1 MISIR
6 NLSVQAGNFQLQ
18 QIHLEAETGKINV
31 LLGPTGSGKT
41 LLLESIVGLYTPAA
55 GTIHIDGKDMTLAPP
70 EARRLAYFP
79 QDNALFPHLD
89 VYHNIAFGLQLPG
102 KRMSPKAIEQS
113 VSDIAGMLD
122 ISHLLHR
129 HIARLSGGER
139 QRVALA
145 RALLL
150 DHPLFILDEPTS
162 SLHESMQEDFFLLLK
177 DIAHRYR
184 LTILLSTHHLK
195 SAFLMA
201 DVFHFIREGKIQL
214 SCAAADIF
222 SIPLPGSIAAYLGF
236 TNVLQWQNLG
246 RGRYACPELQSTFS
260 FPQFSAKNNQYLQVG
275 IRPVNLWLIRPDAYE
290 EDHENTFPM
299 RITSMLRTMDD
310 VLLLLQHPGT
320 GFPMRMQV
328 SVHQLQK
335 YQLSI
340 GGELT
345 CKLKDKLF
353 QEILPEIGKP

>member
-102 KRMSPKAIEQS
+102 KRMSPKAIDQS

-150 DHPLFILDEPTS
+150 DHPLFILDEPTDHKPWADADS
-162 SLHESMQEDFFLLLK
+162 YVNALSVSNIEFCQPF
-177 DIAHRYR
+177 DIA
-184 LTILLSTHHLK
+184 ILSAASEKSWGIKHL
-195 SAFLMA
+195 
-201 DVFHFIREGKIQL
+201 Q
-214 SCAAADIF
+214 
-222 SIPLPGSIAAYLGF
+222 GSKA
-236 TNVLQWQNLG
+236 V
-246 RGRYACPELQSTFS
+246 
-260 FPQFSAKNNQYLQVG
+260 
-275 IRPVNLWLIRPDAYE
+275 
-290 EDHENTFPM
+290 
-299 RITSMLRTMDD
+299 
-310 VLLLLQHPGT
+310 
-320 GFPMRMQV
+320 
-328 SVHQLQK
+328 QLQARVRRENERK
-335 YQLSI
+335 
-340 GGELT
+340 E
-345 CKLKDKLF
+345 K
-353 QEILPEIGKP
+353 